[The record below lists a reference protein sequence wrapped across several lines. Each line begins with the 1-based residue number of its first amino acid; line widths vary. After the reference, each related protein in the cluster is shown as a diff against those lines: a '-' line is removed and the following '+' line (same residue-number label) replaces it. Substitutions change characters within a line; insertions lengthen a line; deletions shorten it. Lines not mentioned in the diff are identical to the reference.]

1 LGRTSKWARDAGG
14 GLLVRG
20 DWRFVLGFDLIAV
33 PPLIVV
39 VVVLVV
45 VDRFRDDIRFPWE
58 VVWRVVRS
66 VVAIFLGIVVTITN
80 LVESVF
86 VSARSVA

>member
-1 LGRTSKWARDAGG
+1 MGTGRGWWVTRRGRLA
-14 GLLVRG
+14 LLVE
-20 DWRFVLGFDLIAV
+20 FDLIAV
-33 PPLIVV
+33 PLLI